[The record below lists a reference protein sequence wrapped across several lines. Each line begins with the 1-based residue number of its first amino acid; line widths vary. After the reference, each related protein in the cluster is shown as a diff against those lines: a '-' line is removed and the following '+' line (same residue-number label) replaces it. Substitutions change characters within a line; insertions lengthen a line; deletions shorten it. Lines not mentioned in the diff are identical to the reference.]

1 MPRTC
6 NGELSFYVLR
16 HYARLY
22 YFSSKK
28 ITSSPPPAIKLFPFI
43 SEGFDQDF
51 CNSGAAS
58 I

>member
-6 NGELSFYVLR
+6 NGELSLYALRLYVR
-16 HYARLY
+16 FY

-28 ITSSPPPAIKLFPFI
+28 ITSFPPPAIQLFSFM

-51 CNSGAAS
+51 CNSGVAS